1 MCWSHYTTPPQVFRA
16 SLTRGKSS
24 CIWYGVMRP
33 HARPLN
39 IIILLWSGGILV
51 VGGLINLRGKNVRY
65 SGKNSGVY
73 NFSSEK
79 ENQQAII
86 LVWFKVPVGVS
97 SYNYVQSK
105 IFRCMFLCFSVECT
119 MGWSRCQLRL
129 RKNEPNQSTVF
140 IFLVMFGGFPRSSFR
155 SISVASFR

>member
-39 IIILLWSGGILV
+39 IIILFMERWYIGNGWTYKFEGKCLIFGEKIPVFIMLV
-51 VGGLINLRGKNVRY
+51 VK
-65 SGKNSGVY
+65 
-73 NFSSEK
+73 K

-86 LVWFKVPVGVS
+86 LVWFEVSVEVS
-97 SYNYVQSK
+97 SYNYVQFKYSDVC
-105 IFRCMFLCFSVECT
+105 FCVFLSSVRWGGLGANFDSERMSPT
-119 MGWSRCQLRL
+119 SRPSL
-129 RKNEPNQSTVF
+129 
-140 IFLVMFGGFPRSSFR
+140 SFW
-155 SISVASFR
+155 

>member
-51 VGGLINLRGKNVRY
+51 VGGLINLKEKMFDIR
-65 SGKNSGVY
+65 GKNSGVY

-79 ENQQAII
+79 RK
-86 LVWFKVPVGVS
+86 LTGHYS
-97 SYNYVQSK
+97 RMVQS
-105 IFRCMFLCFSVECT
+105 T
-119 MGWSRCQLRL
+119 GGG
-129 RKNEPNQSTVF
+129 
-140 IFLVMFGGFPRSSFR
+140 IFL
-155 SISVASFR
+155 

>member
-39 IIILLWSGGILV
+39 IIILFMERWYIGNGWTYKFE
-51 VGGLINLRGKNVRY
+51 GKMFDIR
-65 SGKNSGVY
+65 GKNSGVY

-86 LVWFKVPVGVS
+86 LVWFEVPVEVS
-97 SYNYVQSK
+97 SYNYVQFKYSDVC
-105 IFRCMFLCFSVECT
+105 FCVFLSSVRWGGLGANFDSERMSPT
-119 MGWSRCQLRL
+119 SRPSL
-129 RKNEPNQSTVF
+129 
-140 IFLVMFGGFPRSSFR
+140 SFW
-155 SISVASFR
+155 

>member
-51 VGGLINLRGKNVRY
+51 MGGFINLK
-65 SGKNSGVY
+65 
-73 NFSSEK
+73 EK
-79 ENQQAII
+79 CLIFGEKIPVFII
-86 LVWFKVPVGVS
+86 LVVKKKINRPLFSYGSKYRWRYLLITMYSPKYSDVCFCVFLS
-97 SYNYVQSK
+97 SVRWGGLGANFDSE
-105 IFRCMFLCFSVECT
+105 RMSPT
-119 MGWSRCQLRL
+119 SRPSL
-129 RKNEPNQSTVF
+129 
-140 IFLVMFGGFPRSSFR
+140 SFW
-155 SISVASFR
+155 

>member
-1 MCWSHYTTPPQVFRA
+1 MERWYIGNGWTYKFE
-16 SLTRGKSS
+16 GKMFD
-24 CIWYGVMRP
+24 IR
-33 HARPLN
+33 
-39 IIILLWSGGILV
+39 
-51 VGGLINLRGKNVRY
+51 
-65 SGKNSGVY
+65 GKNSGVY

-86 LVWFKVPVGVS
+86 LVWFKVPVEVS

-105 IFRCMFLCFSVECT
+105 IFRRMFLCFSVECT
-119 MGWSRCQLRL
+119 MGWFRCQFRL

-155 SISVASFR
+155 SISVANFR

>member
-33 HARPLN
+33 RARPLN

-51 VGGLINLRGKNVRY
+51 MGGLYKFEGKMFDIR
-65 SGKNSGVY
+65 GKNSGVY

-86 LVWFKVPVGVS
+86 PVWFEVPVGVS
-97 SYNYVQSK
+97 SYNYVQFKYSDVC
-105 IFRCMFLCFSVECT
+105 FCVFLSSVR
-119 MGWSRCQLRL
+119 W
-129 RKNEPNQSTVF
+129 
-140 IFLVMFGGFPRSSFR
+140 GGFGANFDSERMSPTSRPSLSFW
-155 SISVASFR
+155 

>member
-1 MCWSHYTTPPQVFRA
+1 MLVALHHAPPGFPCVFDAREILLYLVWRNATIRA
-16 SLTRGKSS
+16 SPKYNNSFMER
-24 CIWYGVMRP
+24 WYIG
-33 HARPLN
+33 
-39 IIILLWSGGILV
+39 SGWTYKFE
-51 VGGLINLRGKNVRY
+51 GKNVRY

-86 LVWFKVPVGVS
+86 LVRFKVPVEVS

-105 IFRCMFLCFSVECT
+105 IFRRMFLCFSVECM
-119 MGWSRCQLRL
+119 MGWSRCQFRL

>member
-1 MCWSHYTTPPQVFRA
+1 MERWYIGNGWTYKFE
-16 SLTRGKSS
+16 GKMFD
-24 CIWYGVMRP
+24 IR
-33 HARPLN
+33 
-39 IIILLWSGGILV
+39 
-51 VGGLINLRGKNVRY
+51 
-65 SGKNSGVY
+65 GKNSGVY

-86 LVWFKVPVGVS
+86 LVWFKVPVEVS

-105 IFRCMFLCFSVECT
+105 IFRRMFLCFSVECT
-119 MGWSRCQLRL
+119 MGWFRCQFRL

-140 IFLVMFGGFPRSSFR
+140 IFLVMFGGFPRSSSR

>member
-1 MCWSHYTTPPQVFRA
+1 M
-16 SLTRGKSS
+16 
-24 CIWYGVMRP
+24 
-33 HARPLN
+33 
-39 IIILLWSGGILV
+39 
-51 VGGLINLRGKNVRY
+51 GGLINLKEKCLIFGEKIPVFIILVV
-65 SGKNSGVY
+65 K
-73 NFSSEK
+73 K

-86 LVWFKVPVGVS
+86 LVWFEVPVEVS

-105 IFRCMFLCFSVECT
+105 IFRRMFLCFSVECT
-119 MGWSRCQLRL
+119 MGWSRCQFRL